1 MNVTRVIGNNL
12 QLELNNQNL
21 DAMEAGRILGYSE
34 DEFNKLLEGRLFVS
48 PKEIKAIAEYFS
60 IPEENL
66 TQEKE
71 GIQYRELIHNM
82 GSSNDAA
89 AIEQV
94 LDFFDMYA
102 DLKEVVL
109 SNK

>member
-1 MNVTRVIGNNL
+1 M
-12 QLELNNQNL
+12 
-21 DAMEAGRILGYSE
+21 
-34 DEFNKLLEGRLFVS
+34 
-48 PKEIKAIAEYFS
+48 
-60 IPEENL
+60 

-71 GIQYRELIHNM
+71 SIQCRELIHNM
-82 GSSNDAA
+82 GSSNDAT